1 MSAAAELAAVLKARR
16 TGRGWVARCPAHDD
30 RGPSLSIGEGADGR
44 LLLKCFAGCSWAD
57 LRQALGARGLWTGSY
72 RGLSVPRHWR
82 PRRATQYEAER
93 LQAVRRVWQAARAI
107 TSGDPAD
114 RYLRSREL
122 GPVRPPTLRFLPR
135 TRHPS
140 GAFVPAL
147 VAAAC
152 RWPERRVVA
161 VQLTALTG
169 DGGKALVE
177 PVRWTRGRLGGAAV
191 RLTPWIQ
198 ATPIVVV
205 EGVEDGLAVAR
216 ALPRAAAWAALGAAN
231 AAAIVLPS
239 GATVILALDGDDS
252 GRAAA
257 RGASAAL
264 LRRGHRVRVARLPDG
279 QDLNDILIGDAGA
292 LAA

>member
-30 RGPSLSIGEGADGR
+30 RTPSLSIRETDDGR
-44 LLLKCFAGCSWAD
+44 LLLKCFAGCSWPD
-57 LRQALGARGLWTGSY
+57 LRQALNARRLWTSSTRSSAWPYPKRWQARG
-72 RGLSVPRHWR
+72 HH
-82 PRRATQYEAER
+82 ADR
-93 LQAVRRVWQAARAI
+93 LQVVRRIWHAARAI
-107 TSGDPAD
+107 TPGDPAD
-114 RYLRSREL
+114 RYLRSRDL
-122 GPVRPPTLRFLPR
+122 DVPRPPTLRVLPR

-216 ALPRAAAWAALGAAN
+216 ALPWAAAWAALGAAN

-279 QDLNDILIGDAGA
+279 QDLNEILIDDAGA

>member
-1 MSAAAELAAVLKARR
+1 MSSAAKLARDLRGRR
-16 TGRGWVARCPAHDD
+16 RAGGWIARCPAHRDLT
-30 RGPSLSIGEGADGR
+30 PSLSITETADGR
-44 LLLKCFAGCSWAD
+44 LLLHCFAGCSWRAIRD
-57 LRQALGARGLWTGSY
+57 ALEAMGLWTSSTHNSGWPHSK
-72 RGLSVPRHWR
+72 RWQVTGHS
-82 PRRATQYEAER
+82 ADR
-93 LQAVRRVWQAARAI
+93 LVVVRRIWHAAKPI
-107 TSGDPAD
+107 TPGDPAD
-114 RYLRSREL
+114 RYLRCRGLEV
-122 GPVRPPTLRFLPR
+122 PRPPTLRYLTR

-169 DGGKALVE
+169 DGRKAVVE

-191 RLTPWIQ
+191 RLTPWVQ
-198 ATPIVVV
+198 ATSIIVV
-205 EGVEDGLAVAR
+205 EGIEDGLAVAC
-216 ALPRAAAWAALGAAN
+216 ALPRAAAWAALGAGN
-231 AAAIVLPS
+231 AATIVLPS

-264 LRRGHRVRVARLPDG
+264 LRRGHRVRLARLPDG
-279 QDLNDILIGDAGA
+279 QDLNDMLIGNAGA
-292 LAA
+292 FAA

>member
-1 MSAAAELAAVLKARR
+1 MGAAADLAAVLNARP
-16 TGRGWVARCPAHDD
+16 TGRGWMARCPAHRD
-30 RGPSLSIGEGADGR
+30 RTPSLSIREADDGR

-57 LRQALGARGLWTGSY
+57 LRQALEARWLWTSSARNSEWPHPKWWQARGHY
-72 RGLSVPRHWR
+72 
-82 PRRATQYEAER
+82 ADR
-93 LQAVRRVWQAARAI
+93 LQVVRRFWHAARAI
-107 TSGDPAD
+107 TPGDPAD
-114 RYLRSREL
+114 RYLRSRHL
-122 GPVRPPTLRFLPR
+122 DVARPPTLRFLPR

-161 VQLTALTG
+161 VQLTALTR
-169 DGGKALVE
+169 DGRKAPVK

-191 RLTPWIQ
+191 RLTPWLQ

-205 EGVEDGLAVAR
+205 EGVEDGLAVAC
-216 ALPRAAAWAALGAAN
+216 ALPGSAAWAALGAAN

-252 GRAAA
+252 GRAAT
-257 RGASAAL
+257 RGASATL
-264 LRRGHRVRVARLPDG
+264 LRRGHRVRIARLPDG

>member
-1 MSAAAELAAVLKARR
+1 MRR
-16 TGRGWVARCPAHDD
+16 G
-30 RGPSLSIGEGADGR
+30 
-44 LLLKCFAGCSWAD
+44 
-57 LRQALGARGLWTGSY
+57 
-72 RGLSVPRHWR
+72 
-82 PRRATQYEAER
+82 
-93 LQAVRRVWQAARAI
+93 
-107 TSGDPAD
+107 
-114 RYLRSREL
+114 
-122 GPVRPPTLRFLPR
+122 RPPTFRFLPR

-169 DGGKALVE
+169 DGRKAPVE
-177 PVRWTRGRLGGAAV
+177 PVRWTQGRLRGAAV
-191 RLTPWIQ
+191 RLTPWVQ

-205 EGVEDGLAVAR
+205 EGVEDGLTVAC

-239 GATVILALDGDDS
+239 GAAVILALDGDDS

-257 RGASAAL
+257 RGASTAL
-264 LRRGHRVRVARLPDG
+264 LRRGHRVRIARLPDG